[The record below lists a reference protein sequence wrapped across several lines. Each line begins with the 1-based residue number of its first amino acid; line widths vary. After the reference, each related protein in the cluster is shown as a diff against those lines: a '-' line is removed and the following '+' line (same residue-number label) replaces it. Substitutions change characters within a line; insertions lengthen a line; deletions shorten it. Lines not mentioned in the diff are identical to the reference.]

1 MLKQLRNARLSA
13 GLTQKKMGELLGLT
27 MAGYRQKEIGQR
39 RITIDEAQAIAK
51 LLNKSL
57 DDIFLDE
64 INQNDWKQ
72 AMKNKQ
78 LQI

>member
-64 INQNDWKQ
+64 INQND
-72 AMKNKQ
+72 
-78 LQI
+78 